1 MPQIDDS
8 LLDEVLQ
15 KLRDEESEEDPL
27 KYLLEK
33 VLNELLEKEMTEH
46 LKADKYERV
55 NSRCGHRNGYRKRDL
70 HTRVGT
76 LELRVP
82 RDREGNFSTEI
93 FEKYQRSEKSLVL
106 ALQEAYLQ
114 GVSTRKTKKV
124 TEKLCGTE
132 FSKDQVSRLT
142 KQLDE
147 KLEDWRSRSLD
158 GEDEADDSSGV
169 SFPYLVI
176 DATYEKVRENGQI
189 RDRAVLMVVGIDDD
203 GYRQF
208 LGTYMKRSESEISWS
223 EVFTDLINR
232 GVDPQAVEYIVSD
245 NHKGM
250 KKAIGKFFEDTT
262 WCWCH
267 THFQRASEAK
277 VDSTDEQEK
286 LHTYLRT
293 VLNSPNEDTAKA
305 RARLLINHYR
315 DKYSDLAD
323 WLEENI
329 VYALSVFKLPKK
341 HRKRLRTNNSLERF
355 NGEIKRRTKVVRI
368 FPNRASCLRLVTA
381 LCMEQ
386 SEEWVTGRRYI
397 NKEALEDFL
406 SEESEEEK
414 ETGVKDEMEDRLQ
427 REVVYS

>member
-1 MPQIDDS
+1 MPQLDDS
-8 LLDEVLQ
+8 LLEELLQ
-15 KLRDEESEEDPL
+15 KLRDDDSEEDPL
-27 KYLLEK
+27 KYLVEK
-33 VLNELLEKEMTEH
+33 TLNQLLEKEMTEH
-46 LKADKYERV
+46 LNADKYERAKDR
-55 NSRCGHRNGYRKRDL
+55 SGHRNGYRKRNL

-93 FEKYQRSEKSLVL
+93 FEKYQRSEKALVL

-114 GVSTRKTKKV
+114 GVSTRKTKKI

-147 KLEDWRSRSLD
+147 QLEGWRGRSLD
-158 GEDEADDSSGV
+158 EESRGEDNQSTGK
-169 SFPYLVI
+169 SFPYLVV
-176 DATYEKVRENGQI
+176 DATYEQVRENGQI

-232 GVDPQAVEYIVSD
+232 GVDPESVEYIVSD

-250 KKAIGKFFEDTT
+250 KKAIGKFFEGTT

-267 THFQRASEAK
+267 THFQRASEDK
-277 VDSTDEQEK
+277 VDSKDEQEK

-305 RARLLINHYR
+305 RARLLIEHYR
-315 DKYSDLAD
+315 EVYSDLAE
-323 WLEENI
+323 WLEENLP
-329 VYALSVFKLPKK
+329 YALSVFKLPKK

-386 SEEWVTGRRYI
+386 SEEWVTGRRYV
-397 NKEALEDFL
+397 NKEALVDFL
-406 SEESEEEK
+406 SEESEEDAGE
-414 ETGVKDEMEDRLQ
+414 KDEMEDRLQ